1 MTSPTI
7 TRLVEPSD
15 RTCETFILKSTHHGT
30 CNHEKD
36 MNSVIA
42 EVDKLSEISNSSVP
56 IFPQA
61 GYYERCMEF
70 EKDEFIAALE
80 SPFMKL
86 KELQPGFE
94 LHVLSTPLCTSNCK
108 ATGEILASI
117 VDWKSAPFAVRSL
130 SHIVRLLRDTDTAI
144 RMI

>member
-1 MTSPTI
+1 
-7 TRLVEPSD
+7 
-15 RTCETFILKSTHHGT
+15 
-30 CNHEKD
+30 

-86 KELQPGFE
+86 QPGFE

-108 ATGEILASI
+108 ATDEILASI

-130 SHIVRLLRDTDTAI
+130 SHIVRLLRVTDTAI